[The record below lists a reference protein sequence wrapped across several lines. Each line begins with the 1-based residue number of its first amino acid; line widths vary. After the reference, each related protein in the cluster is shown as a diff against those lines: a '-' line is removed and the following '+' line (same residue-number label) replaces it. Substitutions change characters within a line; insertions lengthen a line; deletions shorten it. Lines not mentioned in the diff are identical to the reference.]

1 MLFNLVFGEGV
12 INDATT
18 IALLHTFKVWGRGG
32 GRGGGEPGFFFLAL
46 SP

>member
-18 IALLHTFKVWGRGG
+18 IALLHTVKVRE
-32 GRGGGEPGFFFLAL
+32 RRIRRAPCFFL
-46 SP
+46 STMP